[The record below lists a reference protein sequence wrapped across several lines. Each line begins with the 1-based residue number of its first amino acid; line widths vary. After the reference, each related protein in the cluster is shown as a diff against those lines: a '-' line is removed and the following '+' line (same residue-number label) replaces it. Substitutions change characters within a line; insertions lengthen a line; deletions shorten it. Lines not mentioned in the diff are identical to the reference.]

1 MGLLLCIEFKYRI
14 MKRLKIDEEDKL
26 NNESLSGLGQRGG
39 VDLNYPHR
47 GKRKK
52 KQENKMPF
60 CREDVTSIIN
70 VIDEHCKGGGC

>member
-52 KQENKMPF
+52 NKRIR
-60 CREDVTSIIN
+60 CRFAGKMLQVS
-70 VIDEHCKGGGC
+70 